1 MCSAGKLICNDFI
14 ISVQQMHLLDRYNKI
29 YKMQGTY
36 IKITCDESGKYIF
49 DNFPLNSYFP
59 HNLFTYKVQGLF
71 SA

>member
-1 MCSAGKLICNDFI
+1 
-14 ISVQQMHLLDRYNKI
+14 MHLLDRYNKI